1 VGDLEWFKSPSPL
14 GEGFRVRQ
22 RTRKR
27 ANKGVIKGILRI
39 DRYQHMKRF
48 LGFVKKEFLHIFR
61 DYRTLII
68 LFGIPAAQILIFGF
82 AVSTDIKNAGV
93 AFLDLSKDEITQKL
107 SDKII
112 SSGFFIKTDNLL
124 NYNDIDRIFRK
135 GKTKAVIVF
144 EEGFGSRLIKEGRA
158 SLSIIADG
166 SEPNVATLVT
176 NYTMA
181 IVNDFSRELNGANK
195 VNSILIQPEV
205 KMFYNPELKSHFM
218 FVPGVITLI
227 LILIC
232 ALMTSVTI
240 TREKEFGTMEVLLV
254 SPLKPVQIVLGK
266 VTPYFLLS
274 FINVNLILVMS
285 WLVFGL
291 PVKGSIVLLLLESML
306 YILMSLSLGIL
317 ISTVSSTMQQ
327 AIFISFIGLMLPTIL
342 LSGFIFPIENMPKI
356 YDYVSMIM
364 PPRYFIIII
373 KSIMIKGTG
382 LLFVWKETLILFL
395 MTILFIGISVR
406 KFKVRLE

>member
-1 VGDLEWFKSPSPL
+1 
-14 GEGFRVRQ
+14 
-22 RTRKR
+22 
-27 ANKGVIKGILRI
+27 
-39 DRYQHMKRF
+39 MKRF

-82 AVSTDIKNAGV
+82 VVSTDISNAGI
-93 AFLDLSKDEITQKL
+93 AILDLSKDEVTRKL

-112 SSGFFIKTDNLL
+112 SSGFFRKTDDLL
-124 NYNDIDRIFRK
+124 NYNEIDREFKK
-135 GKTKAVIVF
+135 GNTKAVIIF
-144 EEGFGSRLIKEGRA
+144 EKDFGARLLKEGKA
-158 SLSIIADG
+158 DVSIIADG

-176 NYTMA
+176 NYSMA
-181 IVNDFSRELNGANK
+181 IIGDFNRELNGNAIEK
-195 VNSILIQPEV
+195 SLLIRPEV
-205 KMFYNPELKSHFM
+205 KMLYNPELRSHFM

-254 SPLKPVQIVLGK
+254 SPLKPLQIILGK

-274 FINVNLILVMS
+274 FINVILILVLS

-291 PVKGSIVLLLLESML
+291 PVKGSIILLLLESML

-317 ISTVSSTMQQ
+317 ISTVSKTMQQ

-342 LSGFIFPIENMPKI
+342 LSGFIFPIENMPKV
-356 YDYVSMIM
+356 YDYVSSIL
-364 PPRYFIIII
+364 PPRYFITII
-373 KSIMIKGTG
+373 KNIMIKATG
-382 LLFVWKETLILFL
+382 ISFIWKETLILVM
-395 MTILFIGISVR
+395 MTILFIGISVK
-406 KFKVRLE
+406 KFKVRLD

>member
-1 VGDLEWFKSPSPL
+1 
-14 GEGFRVRQ
+14 
-22 RTRKR
+22 
-27 ANKGVIKGILRI
+27 
-39 DRYQHMKRF
+39 MKRF

-93 AFLDLSKDEITQKL
+93 AILDLSKDEITRKL

-112 SSGFFIKTDNLL
+112 SSGFFRKTDNLL
-124 NYNDIDRIFRK
+124 DFRDIDLLFKK

-144 EEGFGSRLIKEGRA
+144 EENFGSRLMSEGKA

-181 IVNDFSRELNGANK
+181 IVNDFNRDLNATALD
-195 VNSILIQPEV
+195 NSVLIQPEV

-254 SPLKPVQIVLGK
+254 SPLKPVQIILGK

-274 FINVNLILVMS
+274 FINVIFILVMS

-291 PVKGSIVLLLLESML
+291 PVKGSIVFLLLECML

-317 ISTVSSTMQQ
+317 ISTVSKTMQQ

-382 LLFVWKETLILFL
+382 FLFVWKETLILLL
-395 MTILFIGISVR
+395 MTLLFIGISIK
-406 KFKVRLE
+406 KFKVRLQ